1 MLTTLPKFDPNAN
14 QRGRRTSITRI
25 EARESFSHGTRPF
38 GPGLRISSAINTAN
52 NGVIEP

>member
-14 QRGRRTSITRI
+14 QRGSRTSITRI